1 MGSSINL
8 GRIFGIP
15 IRLHYTW
22 FLIFVLITVAL
33 LAYFPQAYPLWQRV
47 SLGIAASLLFFVSI
61 TTHEIAHSLIAI
73 NNGIPVKGI
82 TLFVFGG
89 VSQITKEAT
98 RPIVELLVAVVGP
111 LSSLIIAGIF
121 YFFRS
126 MVIGL
131 AGLDTTSI
139 VVTGLDWLA
148 FINVM
153 LALFN
158 LIPGFPLDGGRIFRA
173 ILWMRTHDYSR
184 ATRIATLTGRGIGFL
199 FIFGGILVMVLARQ
213 WFNGLWIAFI
223 GWFLE
228 NAAAA
233 SYRQA
238 LLREALHGFTARD
251 IMSEEC
257 PFIPRQLSLG
267 QLVRDYILPTGRRC
281 FIVIEDSKLQG
292 IVTLRDIKPIPQER
306 WDSILIDE
314 IMTPLS
320 KLKSAQPNQPAVS
333 LLEEMDEFNI
343 NQMPVLEGDKV
354 IGMVARD
361 GLIRFL
367 RTRAELG
374 I

>member
-1 MGSSINL
+1 MGSAVNL

-22 FLIFVLITVAL
+22 FLIFVLITAAL
-33 LAYFPQAYPLWQRV
+33 LAYFPQAYPLWQRI
-47 SLGIAASLLFFVSI
+47 SLGIAASLLFFISI
-61 TTHEIAHSLIAI
+61 TAHEIAHSLIAMS
-73 NNGIPVKGI
+73 NGIPVRSI

-89 VSQITKEAT
+89 ISQITKEAT
-98 RPIVELLVAVVGP
+98 RPVVELLVSVVGP

-121 YFFRS
+121 YLFRS
-126 MVIGL
+126 LVIKFT
-131 AGLDTTSI
+131 GLDTTSI
-139 VVTGLDWLA
+139 IVTGLDWLA

-158 LIPGFPLDGGRIFRA
+158 LIPGFPLDGGRVFRA
-173 ILWMRTHDYSR
+173 ILWMRTHDYNR

-199 FIFGGILVMVLARQ
+199 FIFGGILLMILAQQ

-228 NAAAA
+228 NAAAT

-238 LLREALHGFTARD
+238 LLREALQGFTARD

-257 PFIPRQLSLG
+257 PFVPGRISLG

-281 FIVIEDSKLQG
+281 FMVIEDSKLQG
-292 IVTLRDIKPIPQER
+292 IVTLRDIKPISQEK
-306 WDSILIDE
+306 WDFILIDE

-320 KLKSAQPNQPAVS
+320 KVKSAQPDQPAVS
-333 LLEEMDEFNI
+333 LLEQMDEWNI
-343 NQMPVLEGDKV
+343 NQIPVLEGGRV

-361 GLIRFL
+361 TLIRFL
-367 RTRAELG
+367 RTRADLG